1 MILCS
6 CNVLTQANIEAAAQ
20 VLAETFPGRPVTP
33 AGVFKVLGYRPRCG
47 TCFELVRRLL
57 RDMEMPLTCPE
68 PLDAAAELEVQTT
81 MVVEETVIV
90 EETLLVLAK

>member
-6 CNVLTQANIEAAAQ
+6 CNVLTQARIEAAAQ
-20 VLAETFPGRPVTP
+20 VLVEMFPGRPVTP
-33 AGVFKVLGYRPRCG
+33 GGVFKVLGYRPRCG

-68 PLDAAAELEVQTT
+68 PLDMSDAV
-81 MVVEETVIV
+81 MVEETVIV
-90 EETLLVLAK
+90 EETLLVFAK